1 MQIEKGYIPHNFWQ
15 LWSKEAGKL
24 SFPKPIMKLNKFAK
38 DEGQSMA
45 DSQELAWF
53 SVLFFLST
61 YKNFMLRAKQ
71 DT

>member
-45 DSQELAWF
+45 DSQELA
-53 SVLFFLST
+53 
-61 YKNFMLRAKQ
+61 
-71 DT
+71 